1 MTDYIPENM
10 QQAFIRATIVNS
22 SSDLFPAETGSA
34 TDIALLKFV
43 HRCKKYISA
52 SRQACEITRNIPF
65 SSTRKRMST
74 SLIFRCHDQ
83 RRGPSSPLHQ
93 GSFRDHP
100 RILFRFLRFRRYY
113 HSNGHRHEILN
124 RISYCQNG
132 KQRPQNDHH
141 RQKEPQW

>member
-43 HRCKKYISA
+43 HRCKKDISA

-65 SSTRKRMST
+65 SSTRKRMSVMIKEEGQVVHYIKGA
-74 SLIFRCHDQ
+74 SEI
-83 RRGPSSPLHQ
+83 
-93 GSFRDHP
+93 
-100 RILFRFLRFRRYY
+100 ILESCSAF
-113 HSNGHRHEILN
+113 
-124 RISYCQNG
+124 
-132 KQRPQNDHH
+132 
-141 RQKEPQW
+141 